1 MMLSNNK
8 FELVKKI
15 NSELNLNLP
24 ADDPFIEFA
33 LINYKLN
40 ADLIKVFERKLLYG
54 IFAGSF
60 FVFFIGLVFG
70 ILLK

>member
-60 FVFFIGLVFG
+60 
-70 ILLK
+70 LLLLSV

>member
-40 ADLIKVFERKLLYG
+40 ADLIKFLNENYCMVSSQVLFLL
-54 IFAGSF
+54 
-60 FVFFIGLVFG
+60 
-70 ILLK
+70 LLSV

>member
-60 FVFFIGLVFG
+60 FAFIIALVFG